1 MVGIA
6 GIIALGILALIG
18 CGIIMMGAVAIP
30 VMLVHLF
37 RDKMH
42 KANKEGALDIRAALI
57 ILGTTLLVVYPGI
70 KLFEIFIPAVIE
82 MMNISLWLG
91 VLSAIIM
98 STVIA
103 GPMIS
108 LFTYKIDRRIDDLSQ
123 RISEADKRLD
133 FDESHRLSDELKT
146 AEIQY
151 ETQKNTVINVLMIAC
166 VIVFAT
172 LSAFV

>member
-6 GIIALGILALIG
+6 GVIALGILALIG

-30 VMLVHLF
+30 VMLANLF

-166 VIVFAT
+166 VIVFII